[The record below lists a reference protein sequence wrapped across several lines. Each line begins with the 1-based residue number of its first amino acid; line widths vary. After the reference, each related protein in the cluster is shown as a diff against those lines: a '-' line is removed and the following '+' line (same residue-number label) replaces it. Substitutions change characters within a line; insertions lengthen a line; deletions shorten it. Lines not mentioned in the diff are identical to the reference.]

1 MSLLDQA
8 KEDIESITSDPEEWG
23 RSILFEAPGGETA
36 TVVGLHSKHHLGFD
50 TDGLKVN
57 SKNAHLSVSE
67 TLLLEQN
74 YPVRNSQKQVAMRN
88 HKVTVIDSTG
98 ESCVYHIKET
108 YPNETIGLIVCVL
121 VDYA

>member
-108 YPNETIGLIVCVL
+108 YPN
-121 VDYA
+121 